1 MNCAWLM
8 NTQESGLFSVT
19 VTLSPVRCSPVMSIT
34 SGALGVVEARFKYV
48 VPSTTM
54 ETGAATPPTCEL
66 STKSLTSFTTSLPA
80 KLKSI
85 VGSEE
90 SQPAFHINPL
100 RSRT

>member
-8 NTQESGLFSVT
+8 NTQESGLFS
-19 VTLSPVRCSPVMSIT
+19 
-34 SGALGVVEARFKYV
+34 A
-48 VPSTTM
+48 STTM